1 MASDNDNLTLDGLP
15 LGAEFP
21 AATREQ
27 WAKLVDGVLKGGSF
41 DRLKGKTSD
50 GLPIEPLYPRAGD
63 AKTIA
68 GRPAGAPW
76 QIMQRVDHPDA
87 AKANA
92 LALIDLENGATG
104 LTLVFAGANGSAGYG
119 LEPTAK
125 AVKRALQ
132 DVYLN
137 GIGVELQLGWASRDI
152 ALHVAELAK
161 ASGAK
166 AEECDIRFG
175 LDPIGS
181 AAVAGGSDADWASTS
196 RTLGDIVTKVIA
208 QGFSHNIVVADGRV
222 IHDAGGSEAQELA
235 YVLGCAVAY
244 MRALEASGLSLAD
257 ARKAISARL
266 SADADQFMSM
276 AKFRALRK
284 LFARIDQACGLAPS
298 PLFVAG
304 ESAWRMVSQRDT
316 DVNMLRMTMAT
327 FAAGLGGADSI
338 TVLPHTLA
346 LGLPDEFA
354 RRVARNTQLILLEES
369 NLEKVSD
376 PAAGAGGIETLT
388 TQLCA
393 KAWELFQ
400 AIEKSGGIFAA
411 LAAETI
417 QQQVAEV
424 RARRDKDIARR
435 KDVITGV
442 SEFANLAERAPNVL
456 DPAPHVAPRIEPTA
470 VEFDALHP
478 RRLATAFEQLR
489 DRSDRLKTTARARPK
504 IFLANL
510 GTPAAFTARATFA
523 KSFFEAGGLEALDN
537 EGYWEIPTLVHEY
550 RKTGATLVCLCSSDE
565 VYATNAIDAAKA
577 LTDAGAEAVFL
588 AGRPG
593 DKEALYREAGITDF
607 VYVGVDA
614 LAVLRDAHAKA
625 GSGLV
630 V

>member
-1 MASDNDNLTLDGLP
+1 MASDNDNLTFDGLP

-21 AATREQ
+21 AATHEQ

-41 DRLKGKTSD
+41 DRLKGRTSD
-50 GLPIEPLYPRAGD
+50 GLTIEPLYPRAN
-63 AKTIA
+63 AASAVAARAA
-68 GRPAGAPW
+68 GTAW

-92 LALIDLENGATG
+92 LALIDLQNGATG
-104 LTLVFAGANGSAGYG
+104 LTLVFAGAKSSAGYG
-119 LEPTAK
+119 LEPSAE

-137 GIGVELQLGWASRDI
+137 GIGVELQLDWPSRGV
-152 ALHVAELAK
+152 ALDVANFAI
-161 ASGAK
+161 ASGANPD
-166 AEECDIRFG
+166 ECDIRFG

-181 AAVAGGSDADWASTS
+181 AALAGGSDADWPK
-196 RTLGDIVTKVIA
+196 LGSALSKIVQGIIA
-208 QGFSHNIVVADGRV
+208 AGFTTNIVVADGRV

-235 YVLGCAVAY
+235 YVLGCAIAY
-244 MRALEASGLSLAD
+244 MRALEAAGLSLAD
-257 ARKAISARL
+257 ARKALYVRL
-266 SADADQFMSM
+266 SADADQFLSL

-284 LFARIDQACGLAPS
+284 LFARIDQACGLAQQ
-298 PLFVAG
+298 PLFVAA
-304 ESAWRMVSQRDT
+304 ESAWRMQSQRDP
-316 DVNMLRMTMAT
+316 DVNMLRLTMAT
-327 FAAGLGGADSI
+327 FSAALGGADSI
-338 TVLPHTLA
+338 TLLPHTLS

-369 NLEKVSD
+369 NLDKVSD

-388 TQLCA
+388 TQLCE
-393 KAWELFQ
+393 KAWQLFQ
-400 AIEKSGGIFAA
+400 AIEKAGGIFAV
-411 LAAETI
+411 LEAETI
-417 QQQVAEV
+417 QREVAEV

-442 SEFANLAERAPNVL
+442 SEFANLSERTPNVL
-456 DPAPHVAPRIEPTA
+456 DPAPHVAPRTETTA
-470 VEFDALHP
+470 VEFEALQP
-478 RRLATAFEQLR
+478 RRLASNFEQLR
-489 DRSDRLKTTARARPK
+489 DASDRRLTTTGARPR

-550 RKTGATLVCLCSSDE
+550 KKTGAPLVCLCSSDE
-565 VYATNAIDAAKA
+565 VYATNAIDAARA
-577 LTDAGAEAVFL
+577 LKEAGAEAIYL

-593 DKEALYREAGITDF
+593 DKEAAWREAGITDF

-614 LAVLRDAHAKA
+614 LTALRSAHATIA
-625 GSGLV
+625 SGLQL
-630 V
+630 